1 MMQIDDTNNTGH
13 ISDNL
18 PNGAPDDVTPP
29 IAADTV
35 PATETPPLGPTLIV
49 ESAPVVPAK
58 PKKDWIGS
66 LLVLVSVGFGL
77 WAAIAAYGAGWNAWS
92 RDAGIAQ
99 LYMAAIASVVVAFIA
114 ILFIW
119 GARKRG
125 WYQSYTKRLLAL
137 FISLGLV
144 GYLGS
149 WWLPSVT
156 KPALHDISTTMADPP
171 VFRTILLRDD
181 NWDMIPEADNS
192 DFQGLSP
199 RQRWAQIH
207 QEAYP
212 DIRTVRVEQSATLLM
227 EKAERLAIARGWDIK
242 DLEAADGRIEAST
255 TTSPM
260 AYPHNIAIRI
270 RPAEGG
276 NGAIVDMRAVSGE
289 GQHDLGTNAEIIRSF
304 LADLSGTTSGP
315 R

>member
-1 MMQIDDTNNTGH
+1 MMQNNDTTNGDGLTNNAA
-13 ISDNL
+13 DA
-18 PNGAPDDVTPP
+18 APPP
-29 IAADTV
+29 IATDAV
-35 PATETPPLGPTLIV
+35 PSAEAPPLEPPAIMEPAPAVPT
-49 ESAPVVPAK
+49 K

-66 LLVLVSVGFGL
+66 LLILVSFGLAL

-99 LYMAAIASVVVAFIA
+99 LYMAAIASATVAIIA
-114 ILFIW
+114 LLFIW

-199 RQRWAQIH
+199 RQRWEQIH
-207 QEAYP
+207 REAYP
-212 DIRTVRVEQSATLLM
+212 DIRTVRVEQSTTLLM
-227 EKAERLAIARGWDIK
+227 EKAERLANARGWDIK
-242 DLEAADGRIEAST
+242 DLDAADGRIEAST

-260 AYPHNIAIRI
+260 AYPHSIAIRI

-276 NGAIVDMRAVSGE
+276 NGSIVDMRSVSGE